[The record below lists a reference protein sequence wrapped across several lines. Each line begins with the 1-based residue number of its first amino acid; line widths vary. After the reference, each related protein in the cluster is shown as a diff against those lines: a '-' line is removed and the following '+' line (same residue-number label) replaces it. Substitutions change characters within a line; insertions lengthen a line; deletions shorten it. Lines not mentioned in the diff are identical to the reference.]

1 MNLLLEVHFFSRF
14 AASLSLAIL
23 IFFASAAHAERLL
36 ETIEIPKRSP
46 FDKPAESQQNVAEG
60 TTQAA
65 EETQAHGI
73 STDVKEYQINNRTV
87 REYRI
92 AGQLQYI
99 EITNEGAPSY
109 IVEYRDGTEGDG
121 FSGRSGIRISGW

>member
-1 MNLLLEVHFFSRF
+1 MKFLLEVHFFSRF
-14 AASLSLAIL
+14 AASLCLAIL
-23 IFFASAAHAERLL
+23 IFFASAAQAERLL
-36 ETIEIPKRSP
+36 ETIEVPKRSP
-46 FDKPAESQQNVAEG
+46 FERPAETQKNASEG
-60 TTQAA
+60 TTQTA
-65 EETQAHGI
+65 EEDQSDGI
-73 STDVKEYQINNRTV
+73 TTDVKEYQINNRTV

-109 IVEYRDGTEGDG
+109 IVEYKDGTEDDG